1 MRETW
6 SGIRVVEPFKP
17 LFDFASERADPEVIA
32 VRSRFELESES
43 ETWFLAVVRLEA
55 DACIVLSHDAG
66 NARLY
71 RYVSIRPW

>member
-1 MRETW
+1 M
-6 SGIRVVEPFKP
+6 GLGVVEPCKP
-17 LFDFASERADPEVIA
+17 VICVSLFYFASERADPEVIA